1 MAACICEPT
10 MKRVAITGVGA
21 VSVLGLTAESISQ
34 SLYTG
39 RSGLVFDPQ
48 RLEHGLRSG
57 LTGHIEGF
65 DSAKYLNRKQR
76 KSMPEFAVQAHS
88 AAMDAVL
95 HAGLEPQDL
104 ANDTS
109 ALIFGNDSCVIPTLD
124 QAEAL
129 SQSGSTQSIGSGHV
143 FRCMNST
150 ITMNLN
156 VLFGNTGAGWT
167 VSAACASGAYAIGMA
182 ADAIR
187 LGRMER
193 VLCGAAQEMGWNAVS
208 AFDGLGAFSTR
219 HEAPEL
225 ASRPFDKDRDG
236 LVPSGGA
243 AALVLEEYTLAQ
255 KRGATILGEICG
267 FGCSADGEALSVPS
281 SVGLSRA
288 MHMALRDAKMQA
300 HEIDLINAHATST
313 PRGDAA
319 EAENIVRVFGE
330 NCPPVMALKA
340 LTGHELWMSGA
351 SQMVYATLMTQQGFT
366 APTYNFTEGDT
377 APLNILRQRKEEP
390 ARAMLCNSAGFGGSN
405 ACLVVRYS

>member
-1 MAACICEPT
+1 
-10 MKRVAITGVGA
+10 MKRVVITGVGA
-21 VSVLGLTAESISQ
+21 VSVLGLTPETIGQ

-39 RSGLVFDPQ
+39 RSGIVFEPE
-48 RLEHGLRSG
+48 RLEQGLRSG
-57 LTGHIEGF
+57 LTGRIEGF
-65 DSAKYLNRKQR
+65 NAGQYLNRKQR
-76 KSMPEFAVQAHS
+76 KSMPDFAVQAHS

-95 HAGLEPQDL
+95 MAGLTPEDM
-104 ANDTS
+104 ATEHT
-109 ALIFGNDSCVIPTLD
+109 ALIFGNDSCVIPSVE

-129 SQSGSTQSIGSGHV
+129 RSSGTTESMGSGHV
-143 FRCMNST
+143 FKCMNST

-193 VLCGAAQEMGWNAVS
+193 VLCGAAQEMGWQAVS

-219 HEAPEL
+219 HDAPHS
-225 ASRPFDKDRDG
+225 ASRPFDAGRDG

-243 AALVLEEYTLAQ
+243 AALLLEEYSLA
-255 KRGATILGEICG
+255 KARGAHILGEICG
-267 FGCSADGEALSVPS
+267 FGCSADGEGLAVPS

-288 MHMALRDAKMQA
+288 MHMALRDAKVTAQD
-300 HEIDLINAHATST
+300 IDLINAHATST
-313 PRGDAA
+313 PRGDSA
-319 EAENIVRVFGE
+319 EAENIQRVFGE
-330 NCPPVMALKA
+330 NGPDVMALKA

-351 SQMVYATLMTQQGFT
+351 SQVVYATLMAAQGFT

-377 APLNILRQRKEEP
+377 APLSILRTRKEEP
-390 ARAMLCNSAGFGGSN
+390 PRLMLCNSAGFGGSN

>member
-1 MAACICEPT
+1 
-10 MKRVAITGVGA
+10 MKRVVITGAQA
-21 VSVLGLTAESISQ
+21 VSVLGLTVESIGQ

-39 RSGLVFDPQ
+39 RSGIVFEQ
-48 RLEHGLRSG
+48 ERLEKGLRSG
-57 LTGHIEGF
+57 LTGRIEGF
-65 DSAKYLNRKQR
+65 DNAKYLNRKQR
-76 KSMPEFAVQAHS
+76 KSMPDFAIQAHS

-95 HAGLEPQDL
+95 QAGLSPEDL
-104 ANDTS
+104 ANERT
-109 ALIFGNDSCVIPTLD
+109 ALIFGNDSCVIPSLE

-129 SQSGSTQSIGSGHV
+129 KESGSTETMGSGHV

-193 VLCGAAQEMGWNAVS
+193 VLCGAAQELGASAVS

-219 HEAPEL
+219 HATPHN
-225 ASRPFDKDRDG
+225 ASRPFDANRDG

-243 AALVLEEYTLAQ
+243 AALLLEDYDLA
-255 KRGATILGEICG
+255 KARGAKILGEICG
-267 FGCSADGEALSVPS
+267 FGCSADGEGLVLPS
-281 SVGLSRA
+281 TTGLSRA
-288 MHMALRDAKMQA
+288 MRMALRDAKVHAQD
-300 HEIDLINAHATST
+300 ITLINAHATAT

-319 EAENIVRVFGE
+319 EAMNIQHVFGE
-330 NCPPVMALKA
+330 ACPPVMALKA

-351 SQMVYATLMTQQGFT
+351 AQVVYATIMAQQGFT

-377 APLNILRQRKEEP
+377 VPLSILTKRLDTPPELV
-390 ARAMLCNSAGFGGSN
+390 LCNSAGFGGSN
-405 ACLVVRYS
+405 ASLVVRYI